1 MGCDVIINGGDA
13 FLDAYTAQNG
23 DWRDVITGINQECV
37 FTAIDWEADALTAA
51 SEEDHAYFTDYIERY
66 GDQGAYI
73 FLLEYAED
81 IDEKQTLRYDIKY
94 YAEEHGY
101 LYSPIRSIWTGNILG
116 ACYGEQ
122 QLAVTGF
129 DDVDR

>member
-1 MGCDVIINGGDA
+1 MIINGGDA

-51 SEEDHAYFTDYIERY
+51 SEEDHEYFTDYIERY

-81 IDEKQTLRYDIKY
+81 TDANQTLRYDIRY

-101 LYSPIRSIWTGNILG
+101 LYYISDSIDL
-116 ACYGEQ
+116 
-122 QLAVTGF
+122 
-129 DDVDR
+129 DR